1 MDNAERLNLAVRA
14 QLAAIRADQARDRT
28 ALLERHYAP
37 IAKAIEAYVEMYG
50 READPADDFDVFLGL
65 VIEKGGVYL
74 GREDLLTGMEMY
86 MERTAASDA
95 AADAMHELQEAMGD
109 HRGTVREWVGCTEAA
124 FVAAVGAGLDT

>member
-1 MDNAERLNLAVRA
+1 MDHAERLDLAVRA

-37 IAKAIEAYVEMYG
+37 VSRAIEAYVELYG

-65 VIEKGGVYL
+65 VIEKGGVDL

-86 MERTAASDA
+86 VERAAASDA
-95 AADAMHELQEAMGD
+95 AADAMHALQEALGD
-109 HRGTVREWVGCTEAA
+109 HQGTVREWVGCTEAE
-124 FVAAVGAGLDT
+124 FVAALEAKPSD